1 MLIPS
6 CGDEKDEQRKAH
18 RDLLE
23 EMANFFKRTYL
34 IDLYTYVPANEK
46 IQIRSYDAHGLRF
59 NG

>member
-34 IDLYTYVPANEK
+34 IEYDVQTLSKEQENEYK
-46 IQIRSYDAHGLRF
+46 SGRCKVVGR
-59 NG
+59 